1 MDLKEY
7 QRRVVD
13 ELRDFFHAVQDERA
27 AGNAKHAT
35 LDAWN
40 ALKKQNPGRW
50 RLDAYTEATNGL
62 GEDIPTVCVRVP
74 TGGGKTLIATQAL
87 GILQNTLFKHRRGAG
102 LALWVVPSSQIYRDT
117 LRRLR
122 DRRDLYRQMLE
133 HAAGRRIE
141 LWEKHELRRLS
152 PQKLGGFLNILVVQ
166 LGSINRENAKDQLKF
181 FEDTGGEI
189 VRHFPPETDP
199 RGHQELLERFPNLEM
214 IEADERRGRYLA
226 RTSVANLVK
235 MNRPVVILDESH
247 KGNTELARKTLRER
261 FNAAAVIELSATPR
275 KNANVLCR
283 VGGDELLAE
292 EMIKLPINV
301 ASTTGRDWRDVVTLA
316 RDKRRELA
324 ALAHEYAARPG
335 TPAPIRPIVLV
346 QVDRTGRDQRGGG
359 LVHADDVT
367 EFLTGKLGVPGAAVA
382 VKSSSRDDIEGID
395 LLAEGCPVE
404 WIVTKSALQEG
415 WDCSFAYVLVSLVNA
430 KSRTAM
436 TQLVGRVLRQPDQKR
451 TPFRELNESYV
462 FCLHQGAAELS
473 RQIKRALLKVGY
485 EGDAASAVVIGDE
498 SATPVPTKVAH
509 VRDTHRPLY
518 PADPARGPKAC
529 KIYLP
534 RFCVRHEGGGWEPL
548 DYFRH
553 LMARVDSDAFDLS
566 EIETGAAWDLRTDA
580 TAAGDH
586 FFRLGLNEEL
596 RAVAGEIP
604 DAAEPD
610 DAVRAWLCL
619 NLDFPHLGYKRL
631 RRLVGRA
638 HDRLLA
644 SGRVEPGGLGAIKF
658 AARDRLAEWIQ
669 AQIDRQTEA
678 AFYQL
683 HAAGRFEFRLACV
696 RCRVT
701 LPPSVAFTAPDGRFA
716 PLTHDDGTAVG
727 QSLFDFESAPE
738 FNEYERRVALC
749 LDRDKQVLWWY
760 RNRVGRDQFAI
771 EGYRQARTFPD
782 FVVQHAAADGGP
794 DRRITVVETKGR
806 HLLGNP
812 DTDYKRNVARVYS
825 EVGREVT
832 WQQLSD
838 DLGEHTVTFHILG
851 QRTADGRGCPPE
863 LLELLSELDQ
873 SAAPAA

>member
-13 ELRDFFHAVQDERA
+13 ELRDFFRAVQDERA

-40 ALKKQNPGRW
+40 ALKKENPGRW
-50 RLDAYTEATNGL
+50 RLDAYTEAANGL

-87 GILQNTLFKHRRGAG
+87 GILQNTLFKCRRGAG

-275 KNANVLCR
+275 KSANVLCR
-283 VGGDELLAE
+283 VSGDELLAE

-324 ALAHEYAARPG
+324 ALANEYATRPG
-335 TPAPIRPIVLV
+335 TPAPVRPIVLV
-346 QVDRTGRDQRGGG
+346 QVDRTGKDQRGGG

-404 WIVTKSALQEG
+404 WIVTKSAL
-415 WDCSFAYVLVSLVNA
+415 A
-430 KSRTAM
+430 
-436 TQLVGRVLRQPDQKR
+436 GRVGLPVRVRIGVAGEREKPHGDDAAR
-451 TPFRELNESYV
+451 RPGAPPAGSEADAVPGTERELRLLPSSGGGGV
-462 FCLHQGAAELS
+462 VAADQAGAAE
-473 RQIKRALLKVGY
+473 G
-485 EGDAASAVVIGDE
+485 
-498 SATPVPTKVAH
+498 
-509 VRDTHRPLY
+509 
-518 PADPARGPKAC
+518 
-529 KIYLP
+529 
-534 RFCVRHEGGGWEPL
+534 
-548 DYFRH
+548 
-553 LMARVDSDAFDLS
+553 
-566 EIETGAAWDLRTDA
+566 
-580 TAAGDH
+580 
-586 FFRLGLNEEL
+586 
-596 RAVAGEIP
+596 
-604 DAAEPD
+604 
-610 DAVRAWLCL
+610 
-619 NLDFPHLGYKRL
+619 RL
-631 RRLVGRA
+631 RGGRGQRGG
-638 HDRLLA
+638 DR
-644 SGRVEPGGLGAIKF
+644 GRV
-658 AARDRLAEWIQ
+658 
-669 AQIDRQTEA
+669 
-678 AFYQL
+678 
-683 HAAGRFEFRLACV
+683 
-696 RCRVT
+696 
-701 LPPSVAFTAPDGRFA
+701 
-716 PLTHDDGTAVG
+716 
-727 QSLFDFESAPE
+727 
-738 FNEYERRVALC
+738 
-749 LDRDKQVLWWY
+749 
-760 RNRVGRDQFAI
+760 
-771 EGYRQARTFPD
+771 
-782 FVVQHAAADGGP
+782 GGP
-794 DRRITVVETKGR
+794 R
-806 HLLGNP
+806 
-812 DTDYKRNVARVYS
+812 
-825 EVGREVT
+825 
-832 WQQLSD
+832 
-838 DLGEHTVTFHILG
+838 
-851 QRTADGRGCPPE
+851 AD
-863 LLELLSELDQ
+863 
-873 SAAPAA
+873 